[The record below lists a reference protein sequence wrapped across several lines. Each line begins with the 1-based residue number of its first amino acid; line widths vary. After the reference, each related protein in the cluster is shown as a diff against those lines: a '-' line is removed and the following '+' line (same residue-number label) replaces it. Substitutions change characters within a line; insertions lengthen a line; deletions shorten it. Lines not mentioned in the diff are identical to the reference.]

1 MEFYISVIA
10 NEMCPR
16 CNNEI
21 EDCTMF
27 GNDKKEENMGDVYNR
42 KFDEISKKKEYKNL
56 IEHLWS
62 FCYDKDKYRK
72 RIWVKRCDDVA
83 EIEKDRGLDCKDKRK
98 RKKE

>member
-1 MEFYISVIA
+1 
-10 NEMCPR
+10 
-16 CNNEI
+16 
-21 EDCTMF
+21 
-27 GNDKKEENMGDVYNR
+27 MGDVYNR